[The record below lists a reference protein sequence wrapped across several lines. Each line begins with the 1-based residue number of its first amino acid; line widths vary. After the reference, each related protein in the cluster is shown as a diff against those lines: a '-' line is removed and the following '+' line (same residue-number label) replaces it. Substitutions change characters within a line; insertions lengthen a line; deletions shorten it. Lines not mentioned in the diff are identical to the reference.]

1 MLAAEHLLSKIA
13 GEVYPLERIEGLA
26 NSARDRLAALG
37 YGNVH
42 VRCGDGTLGWPE
54 HAPYDAIITLTA
66 GATVHVCPRE
76 ARVLLM
82 IGEPGDEGSRS
93 ATMSPEQAEM
103 VLHALGL
110 AERLLEQKV
119 RLRGS

>member
-1 MLAAEHLLSKIA
+1 VI
-13 GEVYPLERIEGLA
+13 PLESGAIKIET
-26 NSARDRLAALG
+26 R
-37 YGNVH
+37 
-42 VRCGDGTLGWPE
+42 
-54 HAPYDAIITLTA
+54 TA

-76 ARVLLM
+76 GRVLLM

-93 ATMSPEQAEM
+93 ATMSSEQAEM

-110 AERLLEQKV
+110 AVARIREEARLRAEERAGLAERLLDQEV

>member
-1 MLAAEHLLSKIA
+1 MIPLDTRPTKI
-13 GEVYPLERIEGLA
+13 
-26 NSARDRLAALG
+26 D
-37 YGNVH
+37 
-42 VRCGDGTLGWPE
+42 
-54 HAPYDAIITLTA
+54 TLTA
-66 GATVHVCPRE
+66 GAAVHVCPRE
-76 ARVLLM
+76 GRVLLM

-110 AERLLEQKV
+110 AVARIREEARLKTEESAGLAERLLDQEV

>member
-1 MLAAEHLLSKIA
+1 MI
-13 GEVYPLERIEGLA
+13 PLEPG
-26 NSARDRLAALG
+26 
-37 YGNVH
+37 
-42 VRCGDGTLGWPE
+42 
-54 HAPYDAIITLTA
+54 AIKIDTRTA
-66 GATVHVCPRE
+66 GAAVHVCPRE
-76 ARVLLM
+76 DRVLLM

-110 AERLLEQKV
+110 AVARIREEARLKTEERAGLEERLLDQEV

>member
-1 MLAAEHLLSKIA
+1 VI
-13 GEVYPLERIEGLA
+13 PLETG
-26 NSARDRLAALG
+26 
-37 YGNVH
+37 
-42 VRCGDGTLGWPE
+42 
-54 HAPYDAIITLTA
+54 AIKIDTRTA

-76 ARVLLM
+76 GRVLLM
-82 IGEPGDEGSRS
+82 IGESGDEGSRS

-110 AERLLEQKV
+110 AVARIREDARLKTEESAGLAERLLDQEV

>member
-1 MLAAEHLLSKIA
+1 MI
-13 GEVYPLERIEGLA
+13 PLETG
-26 NSARDRLAALG
+26 
-37 YGNVH
+37 
-42 VRCGDGTLGWPE
+42 
-54 HAPYDAIITLTA
+54 AIKIDTRTA

-76 ARVLLM
+76 GRVLLM
-82 IGEPGDEGSRS
+82 IGESGDEGSRS

-110 AERLLEQKV
+110 AVARIREEARLKTEEHAGLAERLLDQEV